1 MKAISLIIIF
11 SLLYS
16 TAFGFQGQ
24 KENLLTIDAL
34 KKRYPT
40 AIIKEVSIDEY
51 RVITQNLRKTGR
63 NHYYLQKHHLLA
75 NTEDTRADATSDAGV
90 DASSD
95 AAIGTLNDTDI
106 DALNDRAVDRI
117 QYDQDLR
124 EPLPY
129 QPRTTPRIGLRVNN
143 SIWNSGD
150 KDGAVIIYVVLA
162 IAAVVVLV
170 FYAGKYLYDVLKNKD
185 KNYRYWFETS
195 FMSAG
200 LLSSV
205 EEGHLIGLKLATGFI
220 DENTHVG
227 LAADLGYLNVKFN
240 LAEDE
245 ETIVFKG
252 NFFLLGPT
260 IRWHLGKNSHS
271 TYYFIDLLAG
281 TTEHKE
287 VGMMSIARTGFNFSI
302 GSGLRYGFS
311 FGSMFLNLKASEGL
325 IRNDNDFNMISS
337 LEMGYQF

>member
-16 TAFGFQGQ
+16 NTFGFQGQ
-24 KENLLTIDAL
+24 KDTPLTIDAL

-51 RVITQNLRKTGR
+51 RLITQNLRQTGG
-63 NHYYLQKHHLLA
+63 NLYYLHKHHLLA
-75 NTEDTRADATSDAGV
+75 DTEATEADTTIDSSDDTALENLNEDGVNRNRQDKTLRNTET
-90 DASSD
+90 
-95 AAIGTLNDTDI
+95 
-106 DALNDRAVDRI
+106 
-117 QYDQDLR
+117 
-124 EPLPY
+124 Y
-129 QPRTTPRIGLRVNN
+129 QPVTNPRIGLRLNRSN
-143 SIWNSGD
+143 WNSGD

-162 IAAVVVLV
+162 VVAVAVLV

-245 ETIVFKG
+245 EKIVIKG
-252 NFFLLGPT
+252 NYFLLGPT
-260 IRWHLGKNSHS
+260 IRWHLSETSHS

-287 VGMMSIARTGFNFSI
+287 VGMVSIARTGFNFSI
-302 GSGLRYGFS
+302 TNGLRYGFS
-311 FGSMFLNLKASEGL
+311 FGSIFLNLNASEGL